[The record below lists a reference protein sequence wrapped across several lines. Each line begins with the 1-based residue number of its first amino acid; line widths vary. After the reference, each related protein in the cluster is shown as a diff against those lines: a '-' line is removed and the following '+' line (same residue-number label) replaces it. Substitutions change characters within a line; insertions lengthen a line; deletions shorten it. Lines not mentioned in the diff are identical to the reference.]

1 MGFFKNLFKRKTE
14 DDYYDEFEWDKVT
27 IERESLNMKD
37 PVVREQ
43 YVLNCLEQMKDTSEE
58 LDRLKAEYDL
68 VTSYLTDMEDIEAM
82 PKPDKSNLEEIAKH
96 LHDLRKAHDDYVLTP
111 SLISETDYNHVS
123 NMFSEIENGIKKLEE
138 EEDMRDKIRADLKR
152 IDKERHAYEIRRRE
166 IRTAIENSRGIAT
179 IAMVAAATLIL
190 IFIAMQV
197 LLKFD
202 VTIGYYITVA
212 VLAIAITI
220 IYVRYTDFVSEK
232 NKIDNTVNELILL
245 ENKVKIRYVNNRHL
259 LDFLYN
265 KYDVANSSELR
276 ELYEKY
282 VEEREARRK
291 YERNEAVYEE
301 ELTRLIRALR
311 KYDIK
316 HPDVW
321 KNQSDAIYDNREM
334 VEIRHK
340 LIGRRQKLRKQME
353 YNQQMALDASDEI
366 KDIIR
371 EYPEYADS
379 IMTLVNAYEKEK

>member
-232 NKIDNTVNELILL
+232 NKIDNTINELILL

-321 KNQSDAIYDNREM
+321 KTQSDAIYDNREM